1 METTTGSILR
11 RRIIFYGITIFF
23 ALIVINL
30 FYMQI
35 IQRRQYSDRS
45 NENSVKVVPQTA
57 PRGIFY
63 DRYYRVMVGN
73 RPSFSI
79 QLIPAEYKSRKL
91 DSLVE
96 SVLNVPF
103 GYISAVLKDTLLYS
117 KFIPRKLKSDVDFKT
132 IAWFEENQNKLHGI
146 HYVMETLRDYSFGI
160 NGAHMFGYVKEI
172 SQENLAKHK
181 DEYNIG
187 DYMGNNG
194 IEKEYEQIIRGDKGT
209 KLMLVDSRQKTIG
222 RYREGSEDKAAVKGS
237 DLVLS
242 IDSDVQK
249 VAEEAFL
256 NRRGAVVAIEPETGE
271 IISLVS
277 APGYNLDDFATVV
290 SQEAWDKLNN
300 DEAKPL
306 FNRATMSMFSP
317 GSTFKMIAAVAALEE
332 GVITTDTKFS
342 CPGSFRY
349 GDKTFACEHV
359 HGSIN
364 VETAISQ
371 SCNVFFYNLI
381 LKMGIDKWS
390 QYAAKFGFG
399 KKTMVDIGEEVKG
412 ILPSEEYYNRV
423 YGKTGWT
430 KGFLISLGIGQG
442 ELSVT
447 PIQLAKYTALLANY
461 GKTQEPHFLKGYLD
475 KKNGK
480 FTPALTHKIQLN
492 ISKETFDIVR
502 KAMFNTVYGPGGT
515 AGSIKLP
522 DIEIAGKTGTAQN
535 PHGKPHSLFLAFAP
549 YENPKIAVLVMV
561 ENAGYGAT
569 TAAPIARDMIKAYL
583 DKNSLKKE
591 TDVKK
596 ENLQV
601 KVENKL

>member
-1 METTTGSILR
+1 METKVGSILR
-11 RRIIFYGITIFF
+11 RRIIFFGITIFF
-23 ALIVINL
+23 ALIVVNL

-35 IQRRQYSDRS
+35 IQGKQYSDRS
-45 NENSVKVVPQTA
+45 NENSVKAVPQTV

-63 DRYYRVMVGN
+63 DRYFRVMVGN

-79 QLIPAEYKSRKL
+79 QLIPAEYKNRKL

-103 GYISAVLKDTLLYS
+103 GHISNTLKDTLLYS
-117 KFIPRKLKSDVDFKT
+117 RFIPRKLKRDVDFKT
-132 IAWFEENQNKLHGI
+132 IAWFEENQARLPGI

-160 NGAHMFGYVKEI
+160 NAPHTFGYVKEI

-187 DYMGNNG
+187 DNVGNNG
-194 IEKEYEQIIRGDKGT
+194 LEKEYEQIIKGDKGT

-222 RYREGSEDKAAVKGS
+222 RYRDGKEDKAAVKGN

-249 VAEEAFL
+249 IAEEAFKE
-256 NRRGAVVAIEPETGE
+256 RRGAAVAIEPETGE

-277 APGYNLDDFATVV
+277 APGYNLDEFATVV

-300 DEAKPL
+300 DETKPL

-317 GSTFKMIAAVAALEE
+317 GSTFKMVAAIAALEE
-332 GVITTDTKFS
+332 GIITTDTKFT
-342 CPGSFRY
+342 CTGSFRF
-349 GDKTFACEHV
+349 GDKSFACEHV
-359 HGSIN
+359 HGTVN
-364 VETAISQ
+364 VETAISL

-381 LKMGIDKWS
+381 LKMGLEKWS

-430 KGFLISLGIGQG
+430 RGFLVSLGIGQG

-447 PIQLAKYTALLANY
+447 PIQLAKYTAFLANY
-461 GKTQEPHFLKGYLD
+461 GRTQEPHFLKGYLE
-475 KKNGK
+475 KKSGN
-480 FTPALTHKIQLN
+480 FVPAQTHKIQLN

-502 KAMFNTVYGPGGT
+502 KAMFNVVNGAGT
-515 AGSIKLP
+515 ATSIRLP
-522 DIEIAGKTGTAQN
+522 NIEISGKTGTAQN

-549 YENPKIAVLVMV
+549 YDNPKIAVVVMV

-591 TDVKK
+591 PDVKK
-596 ENLQV
+596 EIIQAKN
-601 KVENKL
+601 